1 MELEKEIEGKMTTCN
16 SSFKIILGSS
26 SLARRQ
32 ILNEM
37 GYEFTVVTADIDEKS
52 IRKDNPE
59 ELVMA
64 LAEAKANAIIE
75 RLRIEGHVEEDAQAT
90 LSCPLFDIPCGVL
103 SYCQVSLIFE
113 VVVSNGMVREKPNSK
128 DEAREFIKGY
138 SGGHAAVIGSVVVSN
153 LTTGMRKGAWEKA
166 EVYFHEIPD
175 EIIDSVI
182 EEGSTLHVAGGL
194 TLEHPLTSPFVEA
207 VVGSTDTVWGLSI
220 ALTEKLIKDNLVA
233 AKSLE
238 HYFHP
243 SRMIRTGKLVKQR
256 IQLFS
261 YGNRAAAAAH
271 AISPVKQTCHQLPI
285 FTCRYDPFSNSCVG
299 YKARAE
305 AEGRLL
311 FLKLGYSHEVE
322 LTVPPAVRVF
332 CFKNNVVCCTGI
344 DKGRVHQFA
353 ASVRSCKPPEVYKG
367 KGIMYIDEV
376 IKKKQGKKSK

>member
-52 IRKDNPE
+52 IRKDKPE

-90 LSCPLFDIPCGVL
+90 L
-103 SYCQVSLIFE
+103 LITADT

-128 DEAREFIKGY
+128 EEAREFIKGY

-153 LTTGMRKGAWEKA
+153 LTTGIRKGAWEKA
-166 EVYFHEIPD
+166 E
-175 EIIDSVI
+175 I

-207 VVGSTDTVWGLSI
+207 VVGSTDTVWGLSK

-233 AKSLE
+233 AKSL
-238 HYFHP
+238 
-243 SRMIRTGKLVKQR
+243 
-256 IQLFS
+256 
-261 YGNRAAAAAH
+261 
-271 AISPVKQTCHQLPI
+271 
-285 FTCRYDPFSNSCVG
+285 
-299 YKARAE
+299 
-305 AEGRLL
+305 
-311 FLKLGYSHEVE
+311 
-322 LTVPPAVRVF
+322 
-332 CFKNNVVCCTGI
+332 I
-344 DKGRVHQFA
+344 D
-353 ASVRSCKPPEVYKG
+353 
-367 KGIMYIDEV
+367 
-376 IKKKQGKKSK
+376 